1 MAEKSLPRLLL
12 DMNLSPLTVNALQDL
27 GWVAIRIPEVLPIN
41 SPDSEILLYAR
52 EHQMTVVTHD
62 VDFTALLALG
72 RYDKPSVIHLRLDNA
87 KPHFVT
93 ERIIDAVTEMAE
105 GLEQGVIVSVDETTL
120 RYRNLPII

>member
-1 MAEKSLPRLLL
+1 MLL
-12 DMNLSPLTVNALQDL
+12 DMNLSPLTVKALQEI
-27 GWVAIRIPEVLPIN
+27 GWMAMRIPEILPIT
-41 SPDSEILLYAR
+41 SSDDEILLYAR

-72 RYDKPSVIHLRLDNA
+72 RYDKPSVIHVRLDNA

-105 GLEQGVIVSVDETTL
+105 VLEQGVIVSVDETTL